1 VSRRINLVPRSERAR
16 TTTNVGALVLLAAAV
31 LVLFGLGLG
40 YYLLSSSRSDATE
53 RLDILKEERA
63 TLQSQVAA
71 LSAYQQLAS
80 QRSSTETVIQGI
92 YAGRTLVADVLN
104 DLSLAVPENVWFTE
118 LDLQTLD
125 PAAALGLV
133 GGQSTSASTATENAL
148 TVLGDTYTFPDVA
161 LLLVRLRLVESIA
174 DIDLDYAG
182 DPVGPVDETK
192 EVHGFSINAKV
203 NNTQAEDTPLPL
215 SKVEVEGL

>member
-1 VSRRINLVPRSERAR
+1 VSPRINLVPRSERVR
-16 TTTNVGALVLLAAAV
+16 TTTNVAVLVLLAAGV

-40 YYLLSSSRSDATE
+40 YYLLNSSRSDAAA

-80 QRSSTETVIQGI
+80 QRSSTENVIQGI
-92 YAGRTLVADVLN
+92 YAGRTLVADVLD

-118 LDLQTLD
+118 LGLTTLD
-125 PAAALGLV
+125 PAAAFGLV
-133 GGQSTSASTATENAL
+133 SGQSTSAMTGTENKL
-148 TVLGDTYTFPDVA
+148 TVTGNTYTFPDVA
-161 LLLVRLRLVESIA
+161 LLLVRLRLIKSIA

-192 EVHGFSINAKV
+192 EVHGFSLNATV
-203 NNTQAEDTPLPL
+203 SNTQSEDTPLPL

>member
-1 VSRRINLVPRSERAR
+1 VSPRINLVPRSERVR
-16 TTTNVGALVLLAAAV
+16 TTTNVAALVLLAAGV

-40 YYLLSSSRSDATE
+40 YYLLNSSRSDAAA

-80 QRSSTETVIQGI
+80 QRSSTENVIQGI
-92 YAGRTLVADVLN
+92 YAGRTLVADVLD

-118 LDLQTLD
+118 LGLTTLD
-125 PAAALGLV
+125 PAAAFGLV
-133 GGQSTSASTATENAL
+133 SGQSTSAMTGTENKL
-148 TVLGDTYTFPDVA
+148 TVTGNTYTFPDVA
-161 LLLVRLRLVESIA
+161 LLLVRLRLIKSIA

-192 EVHGFSINAKV
+192 EVHGFSLNATV
-203 NNTQAEDTPLPL
+203 SNTQSEDTSLPL